1 MRNLE
6 PGEIYDQVLAI
17 DKESRLYYNH
27 PYQTLFLEWGEPLM
41 NYNNMMKAIEM
52 ITSSEGLGMFQREL
66 WFPRQECQND

>member
-27 PYQTLFLEWGEPLM
+27 PYQTLFLWEWENRL
-41 NYNNMMKAIEM
+41 
-52 ITSSEGLGMFQREL
+52 
-66 WFPRQECQND
+66 